1 MSYDDESD
9 NPIDIFEVYGQTGL
23 KSMGG
28 EITEEF
34 LNDLKNPKGRRMFR
48 EMAENDAIVGA
59 FLYAIKTLVRQVNW
73 TIEPADDNDES
84 RAVAEFVEGA
94 LFDDLDR
101 TWTDTVSEILSFL
114 VFGA

>member
-1 MSYDDESD
+1 MSDENENE
-9 NPIDIFEVYGQTGL
+9 NPIDIFELYGQTGL

-59 FLYAIKTLVRQVNW
+59 FLYAIKTLVRQVDW
-73 TIEPADDNDES
+73 TVEPGADNDE
-84 RAVAEFVEGA
+84 ACG
-94 LFDDLDR
+94 
-101 TWTDTVSEILSFL
+101 
-114 VFGA
+114 G